1 MVRRIRPKPYEPVVV
16 ALKRK
21 VVRCLSFSVTVRTP
35 SVMASGSSASSL
47 MLIFCSAPL
56 RLVRSSAMA
65 AWSPGVMKRG
75 VFSSATIG
83 AATTISV
90 SVLP

>member
-1 MVRRIRPKPYEPVVV
+1 MVLAV
-16 ALKRK
+16 KRS
-21 VVRCLSFSVTVRTP
+21 VVRCLSLSVTVRVP
-35 SVMASGSSASSL
+35 STMPTGSSASSL
-47 MLIFCSAPL
+47 TVTFWSEPL
-56 RLVRSSAMA
+56 RLVTSSAMA

-83 AATTISV
+83 AATTISA